1 MKLIALDKNG
11 QHLAFEPQSFG
22 YLFTGVKNLGTI
34 GGAISTNFSGS
45 RRFKVGSARDHV
57 LGIKVVNGRGEIV
70 KSGGT
75 VVKNVTG
82 YDLSK

>member
-1 MKLIALDKNG
+1 MVNIWLLS
-11 QHLAFEPQSFG
+11 QQSFG

-75 VVKNVTG
+75 VVKNVTTG
-82 YDLSK
+82 MIFQK